1 MSKII
6 TASFETGQFSTAV
19 KAFQWDV
26 GDRLQFEGLDLPES
40 YEVHFANS
48 PGEVAIVRQGDAD
61 GVIIPTEL
69 MEAGTEVYA
78 WVVFTD
84 ADGYYTEY
92 QVLIPVHRRGMP
104 ADLIPSPGYIPDRSK
119 SAIKEAVD
127 SWLAEHRPE
136 FSDGVPY
143 AVKDALITLFE
154 HVAYTDD
161 QGETYLNN
169 LKRAFALVKSL
180 VSIEAVLDTG
190 GAEITD
196 SDTLGTLRQYLT
208 VTATY
213 DDGSIATVTDYTLS
227 GTLEVGTSTIVVTY
241 GTASDTVDVTV
252 TGTKTLVS
260 IGAVFDNGGA
270 TIYDTDTLDRLR
282 QYLAVTVYYDDSSS
296 REVTNYSLSGTL
308 AEGTSTITVSY
319 SGKTTTFN
327 VTVTHS
333 AVPSGYEAVDYVFSP
348 AESESGPVIDTGVRL
363 SGVGDATIEISFM
376 DYSTANCYPI
386 GCLASTTQNNIG
398 FGVSVRNDSN
408 RDLIAFTGGTPA
420 SISPDPLN
428 NVRIDAVATVNA
440 SSISISDGTLSNTQT
455 LTPRAYNVAN
465 LYLFGIKKATT
476 NGVNY
481 PFTGRIYHAKITE
494 NNVVLAEFI
503 PCVRLSDYMAGF
515 WDLVNETFIYAN
527 ELVAAPF
534 ENDTTAQIEQFDVV
548 LINENDEFTTIGSS
562 GCGVTKLYSMDGG
575 ASSVL
580 YPAGIIPARSV
591 GTIRPQ
597 TKPASIVVY
606 DENDNPITYVSIID
620 GYAFNRWAQD
630 PSRTMTEFSQ
640 SWNVSP
646 YSKIAFSID
655 MYYIHDAYMY
665 DKTTGQVFF
674 AGRNTPYYGMS
685 NISEA
690 GGN

>member
-48 PGEVAIVRQGDAD
+48 PGEVAIVRQGGVD
-61 GVIIPTEL
+61 GVIIPAEL

-104 ADLIPSPGYIPDRSK
+104 ADLIPTPGYIPDRSK

-136 FSDGVPY
+136 FVDGVPY
-143 AVKDALITLFE
+143 AVKDALVTLFE
-154 HVAYTDD
+154 HIAYTDD
-161 QGETYLNN
+161 RGETYLNN

-180 VSIEAVLDTG
+180 VGIEAVLDTG

-213 DDGSIATVTDYTLS
+213 DDGSTAIVTDYTLA
-227 GTLEVGTSTIVVTY
+227 GTLEVGVSTIVVTY

-260 IGAVFDNGGA
+260 IGAVFDDSQ

-282 QYLAVTVYYDDSSS
+282 QYLTVTVYYDDSSS

-363 SGVGDATIEISFM
+363 SGVGDATIEISF
-376 DYSTANCYPI
+376 I
-386 GCLASTTQNNIG
+386 NI
-398 FGVSVRNDSN
+398 
-408 RDLIAFTGGTPA
+408 
-420 SISPDPLN
+420 
-428 NVRIDAVATVNA
+428 
-440 SSISISDGTLSNTQT
+440 
-455 LTPRAYNVAN
+455 Y
-465 LYLFGIKKATT
+465 K
-476 NGVNY
+476 
-481 PFTGRIYHAKITE
+481 
-494 NNVVLAEFI
+494 
-503 PCVRLSDYMAGF
+503 
-515 WDLVNETFIYAN
+515 
-527 ELVAAPF
+527 
-534 ENDTTAQIEQFDVV
+534 
-548 LINENDEFTTIGSS
+548 
-562 GCGVTKLYSMDGG
+562 
-575 ASSVL
+575 
-580 YPAGIIPARSV
+580 
-591 GTIRPQ
+591 
-597 TKPASIVVY
+597 
-606 DENDNPITYVSIID
+606 
-620 GYAFNRWAQD
+620 
-630 PSRTMTEFSQ
+630 
-640 SWNVSP
+640 
-646 YSKIAFSID
+646 
-655 MYYIHDAYMY
+655 
-665 DKTTGQVFF
+665 
-674 AGRNTPYYGMS
+674 
-685 NISEA
+685 
-690 GGN
+690 